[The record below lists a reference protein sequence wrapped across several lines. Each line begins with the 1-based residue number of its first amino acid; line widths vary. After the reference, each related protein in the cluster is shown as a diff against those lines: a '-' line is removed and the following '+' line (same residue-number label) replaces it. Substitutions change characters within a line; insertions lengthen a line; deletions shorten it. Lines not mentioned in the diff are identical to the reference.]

1 MTKGLKTDW
10 DGHDSRQWEQ
20 IRAFEHGQQM
30 GIEREQERII
40 KLLETLATHKDC
52 NMGEHHE
59 DYVWNS
65 PLGIIEVLTEWDS
78 EPIALIK
85 GENK

>member
-40 KLLETLATHKDC
+40 KLCRQSIK
-52 NMGEHHE
+52 EHQE
-59 DYVWNS
+59 RGIQSV
-65 PLGIIEVLTEWDS
+65 PLLVLIE
-78 EPIALIK
+78 LIK

>member
-40 KLLETLATHKDC
+40 KLLEESLIYD
-52 NMGEHHE
+52 EPVVIQR
-59 DYVWNS
+59 DQ
-65 PLGIIEVLTEWDS
+65 LIE
-78 EPIALIK
+78 LIK

>member
-40 KLLETLATHKDC
+40 KLLEIEAVR
-52 NMGEHHE
+52 HE
-59 DYVWNS
+59 QLLLNASADYL
-65 PLGIIEVLTEWDS
+65 LGIIDF
-78 EPIALIK
+78 IK

>member
-40 KLLETLATHKDC
+40 KLLEGLD
-52 NMGEHHE
+52 
-59 DYVWNS
+59 
-65 PLGIIEVLTEWDS
+65 PLGSIDTAFVPELIE
-78 EPIALIK
+78 LIK
-85 GENK
+85 GEKK

>member
-1 MTKGLKTDW
+1 VTKGLKTDW

-40 KLLETLATHKDC
+40 KLLEIEAVR
-52 NMGEHHE
+52 HE
-59 DYVWNS
+59 QLLLNASADYL
-65 PLGIIEVLTEWDS
+65 LGIIDF
-78 EPIALIK
+78 IK
-85 GENK
+85 GENN

>member
-10 DGHDSRQWEQ
+10 DGHDSREWEQ

-40 KLLETLATHKDC
+40 KLLEESLIYD
-52 NMGEHHE
+52 EPVVIQR
-59 DYVWNS
+59 DQ
-65 PLGIIEVLTEWDS
+65 LIE
-78 EPIALIK
+78 LIK

>member
-1 MTKGLKTDW
+1 MSIDYPYPQVHMVDW
-10 DGHDSRQWEQ
+10 MEGVEWE
-20 IRAFEHGQQM
+20 R
-30 GIEREQERII
+30 ERII
-40 KLLETLATHKDC
+40 KVLEALASHKDC
-52 NMGEHHE
+52 NLGEHHE

-65 PLGIIEVLTEWDS
+65 PLGVIEVLTEWDS

>member
-40 KLLETLATHKDC
+40 KLLEGLD
-52 NMGEHHE
+52 
-59 DYVWNS
+59 
-65 PLGIIEVLTEWDS
+65 PLGSIDTAFVPELIE
-78 EPIALIK
+78 LIK